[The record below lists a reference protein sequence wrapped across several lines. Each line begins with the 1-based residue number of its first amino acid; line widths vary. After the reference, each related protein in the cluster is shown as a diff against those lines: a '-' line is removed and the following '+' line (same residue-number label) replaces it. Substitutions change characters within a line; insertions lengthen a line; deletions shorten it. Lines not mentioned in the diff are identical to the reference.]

1 MDWAELV
8 QQVVAGL
15 GDGAI
20 YASLAL
26 ALVLIYR
33 ATHVVNFAQGE
44 MGMFSTYI
52 AWSLITHHGWSFW
65 SAFVFTLGLSFLGG
79 VGIHQAVIRPL
90 QRAGELTVVMATIA
104 MLVMLSGLASWI
116 WQPDEKVIESPLQAG
131 TWSIGTV
138 AIPQQAVYDLLVVLG
153 CVVVLWALFNF
164 TKLGLALRASA
175 VDPASSR
182 LLGVRVPW
190 MLSIGWGFAATLSAV
205 AGLLA
210 APAQF
215 VFTPTFMQVVIIYAF
230 AAAVLG
236 GIESPVGAVIGGL
249 SLGVTINLLG
259 TYLPDQVTPDM
270 RLPVALAIL
279 LVVLVFRPSGLLG
292 RTVVRRV

>member
-1 MDWAELV
+1 MAQFI

-44 MGMFSTYI
+44 MGMFSTFI
-52 AWSLITHHGWSFW
+52 AWSLIAHHGWSFW
-65 SAFVFTLGLSFLGG
+65 PAFVFTLGISFLGG

-90 QRAGELTVVMATIA
+90 QRAGELTVVMASVA
-104 MLVMLSGLASWI
+104 LLVMLSGLASWI
-116 WQPDEKVIESPLQAG
+116 WQPDEKVLESPLIAG

-153 CVVVLWALFNF
+153 CVVVLWVLFNF

-190 MLSIGWGFAATLSAV
+190 MLSIGWGFAAVLSAV

-249 SLGVTINLLG
+249 ALGVTINLLG
-259 TYLPDQVTPDM
+259 TYLPGQITPDM
-270 RLPVALAIL
+270 RLPVALAVL

>member
-1 MDWAELV
+1 MAQFV

-15 GDGAI
+15 GDGAV

-33 ATHVVNFAQGE
+33 ATHVINFAQGE

-52 AWSLITHHGWSFW
+52 AWALITHHGWSFW
-65 SAFVFTLGLSFLGG
+65 PAFAATVGLSFLGG
-79 VGIHQAVIRPL
+79 VGIHQAAIRPL

-104 MLVMLSGLASWI
+104 FLVMLSGLASWI
-116 WQPDEKVIESPLQAG
+116 WQPDEKVLASPLAGG
-131 TWSIGTV
+131 TWSIGSV
-138 AIPQQAVYDLLVVLG
+138 AIPQQSVYDLLVVLA
-153 CVVVLWALFNF
+153 CVVVLWVLFNF

-175 VDPASSR
+175 VDPAASR

-190 MLSIGWGFAATLSAV
+190 MLSIGWGFAAVLSAV

-210 APAQF
+210 ASAQF

-249 SLGVTINLLG
+249 TLGVTINLLG
-259 TYLPDQVTPDM
+259 TYLPGQITPDM
-270 RLPVALAIL
+270 RLPVALAVL
-279 LVVLVFRPSGLLG
+279 LLVLVFRPAGLLG
-292 RTVVRRV
+292 RTIVRRV

>member
-1 MDWAELV
+1 MAEFV

-33 ATHVVNFAQGE
+33 STHVINFAQGE

-52 AWSLITHHGWSFW
+52 AWALITNHGWAFW
-65 SAFVFTLGLSFLGG
+65 PAFVFTLFVSFLGG
-79 VGIHQAVIRPL
+79 VGIHQTVIRPL

-104 MLVMLSGLASWI
+104 LLVVLNGLASWI
-116 WQPDEKVIESPLQAG
+116 WQPDEKVLESPLVGG

-138 AIPQQAVYDLLVVLG
+138 AIPQQSVFDLLVVLV
-153 CVVVLWALFNF
+153 CVGLLWALFNL

-175 VDPASSR
+175 VDPAASR
-182 LLGVRVPW
+182 LLGVRVTW
-190 MLSIGWGFAATLSAV
+190 MLSIGWGLAAVLSAV
-205 AGLLA
+205 AGMLA
-210 APAQF
+210 APAFF
-215 VFTPTFMQVVIIYAF
+215 VFTPNFMQVVIIYAF

-236 GIESPVGAVIGGL
+236 GIESPLGAVLGGL
-249 SLGVTINLLG
+249 AIGVTINLLG
-259 TYLPDQVTPDM
+259 TYAPNLITPDM

-279 LVVLVFRPSGLLG
+279 LLVLVFRPSGLLG
-292 RTVVRRV
+292 RTIVRRV

>member
-1 MDWAELV
+1 MAQFI

-33 ATHVVNFAQGE
+33 ATHVINFAQGE

-52 AWSLITHHGWSFW
+52 AWALITHHGWSFW
-65 SAFVFTLGLSFLGG
+65 PAFVFTLGISFLGG
-79 VGIHQAVIRPL
+79 FAIHETVIRPL

-104 MLVMLSGLASWI
+104 LLVVLNGLASWI
-116 WQPDEKVIESPLQAG
+116 WQPDEKIIQSPLIGG
-131 TWSIGTV
+131 TWSIGDI
-138 AIPQQAVYDLLVVLG
+138 AIPQQSVYDLLVVLA
-153 CVVVLWALFNF
+153 CVVVLWVLFRF

-175 VDPASSR
+175 VDPAASR

-190 MLSIGWGFAATLSAV
+190 MLSIGWGFAAVLSAV

-215 VFTPTFMQVVIIYAF
+215 IFTPTFMQVIIIYAF
-230 AAAVLG
+230 AAPVLG

-249 SLGVTINLLG
+249 TLGVTINLLG
-259 TYLPDQVTPDM
+259 TYFPGQISPDM
-270 RLPVALAIL
+270 RLPVALAL
-279 LVVLVFRPSGLLG
+279 LLLVLVFRPAGLLG
-292 RTVVRRV
+292 RAIVRRV

>member
-1 MDWAELV
+1 LAQFV

-33 ATHVVNFAQGE
+33 STHVINFAQGE

-52 AWSLITHHGWSFW
+52 AWALIANHGWSFW
-65 SAFVFTLGLSFLGG
+65 PAFVFTLVVSFLGG
-79 VGIHQAVIRPL
+79 VGIHQTIIRPL
-90 QRAGELTVVMATIA
+90 QPAGELTVVMATIA
-104 MLVMLSGLASWI
+104 LLVVLNGLASWI
-116 WQPDEKVIESPLQAG
+116 WEPDEKVLDSPLIAG
-131 TWSIGTV
+131 TWSIGSV
-138 AIPQQAVYDLLVVLG
+138 AIPQQSVFDLLVVLV
-153 CVVVLWALFNF
+153 CVGLLWALFRF

-175 VDPASSR
+175 IGPAASR
-182 LLGVRVPW
+182 LLGVRVTW
-190 MLSIGWGFAATLSAV
+190 MLSIGWGLAAVLSAV
-205 AGLLA
+205 AGMLA

-215 VFTPTFMQVVIIYAF
+215 IFTPGFMQVILIYAF

-236 GIESPVGAVIGGL
+236 GIDSPVGAVIGGL
-249 SLGVTINLLG
+249 TLGVTINLLG
-259 TYLPDQVTPDM
+259 TYAPNLITPDM

-279 LVVLVFRPSGLLG
+279 LLVLVFRPSGLLG
-292 RTVVRRV
+292 RSIVRRV

>member
-1 MDWAELV
+1 MANFI
-8 QQVVAGL
+8 QQVVSGL

-33 ATHVVNFAQGE
+33 ATHVINFAQGE

-52 AWSLITHHGWSFW
+52 AWALITNHGWSW
-65 SAFVFTLGLSFLGG
+65 WPAFVFVLGVSFLGG

-90 QRAGELTVVMATIA
+90 QRSGELTVVMATIA
-104 MLVMLSGLASWI
+104 LLVILNGLASWI
-116 WQPDEKVIESPLQAG
+116 WQPDEKVLESPLIG
-131 TWSIGTV
+131 GSWSIGKV
-138 AIPQQAVYDLLVVLG
+138 AIPQQAVYDLIVVLV
-153 CVVVLWALFNF
+153 CVGLLWLLFNF

-175 VDPASSR
+175 VDPSASR

-190 MLSIGWGFAATLSAV
+190 MLSIGWGFAAILSAV
-205 AGLLA
+205 AGMLA

-215 VFTPTFMQVVIIYAF
+215 VFTPSFMQVTIIYAF

-249 SLGVTINLLG
+249 SLGVAINLLG
-259 TYLPDQVTPDM
+259 TYLPGQITPDM
-270 RLPVALAIL
+270 RLPVALAVLL
-279 LVVLVFRPSGLLG
+279 LVLVLKPSGLLG
-292 RTVVRRV
+292 RTIVRRV

>member
-1 MDWAELV
+1 MAQFI

-33 ATHVVNFAQGE
+33 ATHVINFAQGE
-44 MGMFSTYI
+44 MGMVSTYI

-65 SAFVFTLGLSFLGG
+65 PAFVFTLALSFLGG
-79 VGIHQAVIRPL
+79 FAIHETVIRPL

-104 MLVMLSGLASWI
+104 LLVVLNGVVSWI
-116 WQPDEKVIESPLQAG
+116 WQPDEKVLQSPLIAG
-131 TWSIGTV
+131 TWSIGDV

-153 CVVVLWALFNF
+153 CVVVLWALFRF

-175 VDPASSR
+175 VDPAASR

-190 MLSIGWGFAATLSAV
+190 MLSIGWGFAAVLSAV

-215 VFTPTFMQVVIIYAF
+215 IFTPGFMQVVIIYAF

-236 GIESPVGAVIGGL
+236 GIESPLGAVIGGL
-249 SLGVTINLLG
+249 ALGVTINLLG
-259 TYLPDQVTPDM
+259 TYFPGQITPDM
-270 RLPVALAIL
+270 RLPVALAL
-279 LVVLVFRPSGLLG
+279 LLLVLVFRPAGLLG
-292 RTVVRRV
+292 RTIVRRV